1 MSNEKKHQFFEFN
14 DAEKEKIKA
23 IVIEWMKVL
32 QDNQNE
38 KGLRTDLV
46 ICAIANFTARVCT
59 RTAQCSKSGINEAF
73 MLESIVSFAMAALR
87 NAGVDIDKQEEEF
100 AKSAER
106 FENEQKQNINEKQ
119 HETNR
124 SKG

>member
-1 MSNEKKHQFFEFN
+1 MSNGKKRQFFEFN

-46 ICAIANFTARVCT
+46 ICAIANFTAQVC
-59 RTAQCSKSGINEAF
+59 ALSAKCSQSGINEAC
-73 MLESIVSFAMAALR
+73 MLESIVSFTMQALR
-87 NAGVDIDKQEEEF
+87 NGGVDIDKQEEEYS
-100 AKSAER
+100 KQAEQ
-106 FENEQKQNINEKQ
+106 FKQEQGLTVKPGEA
-119 HETNR
+119 
-124 SKG
+124 